1 MNEKV
6 VNCMKFSE
14 FDYQRPL
21 LDDVKNGFQ
30 VNIEA
35 LKAAT
40 TAESALEAV
49 KTIQTLQ
56 KTLETQGNIASIR
69 NSIDTRDAFYEEE
82 MAFWDENIPVIEDW
96 QNDYYQAVLASS
108 FKAELTDYL
117 SKPFIKM
124 AENSLKVFDPTI
136 IPLLQKENKLST
148 EYSKLLASAQVEY
161 KGEVYNL
168 AGLAAFQ
175 QSIDREERKTVTTLI
190 SNFMSDNLETLD
202 RIYDDLVKTRHQIA
216 LDLGFKDFVEVG
228 YLRMN
233 RLDYDRNDVEI
244 YREEVLNYVVPLAN
258 DIFKRQA
265 ERIGVADMKHYDLPL
280 EYKDGNAKPIGTPE
294 EILQNGVKMYHE
306 LSPETGE
313 FIDFMVE
320 KELLDLVTKP
330 GKAGGG
336 YCTYIS
342 DYKSPFIFSN
352 FNGTSGDVDVLT
364 HEAGHA
370 FQVYQ
375 SRWLE
380 TPEVIWPTYESCE
393 IHSMSMEFIA
403 WPWMELFFGEQTDKY
418 KYSHLASGVTFLP
431 YGVLVDH
438 FQHEVYEK
446 PFMTP
451 AERRQTWRQLEKQ
464 YNPWKDYDGDDYF
477 EEGGFWLRQGHIFSS
492 PFYYIDYTLAQVCAF
507 QFWKRTQVEQDETA
521 WQDYLNICNVGGTQ
535 SFLEMIETANLKSPF
550 EKGNLEAVIA
560 SIREYLTNVSDDAL
574 QIK

>member
-1 MNEKV
+1 
-6 VNCMKFSE
+6 MKFSE
-14 FDYQRPL
+14 FDYQRPNL
-21 LDDVKNGFQ
+21 EEVKNGFLL
-30 VNIEA
+30 NIEA
-35 LKAAT
+35 LKEAT
-40 TAESALEAV
+40 TAKAALEAV
-49 KTIQTLQ
+49 KAIQTIQ
-56 KTLETQGNIASIR
+56 KSLETQGNIASIR

-82 MAFWDENIPVIEDW
+82 MAFWDENTPVIEDW
-96 QNDYYQAVLASS
+96 QNDYYKAVLASD
-108 FKAELTDYL
+108 FKVQL
-117 SKPFIKM
+117 SEHLSEPFIKM
-124 AENSLKVFDPTI
+124 AENSLKVFDAKI
-136 IPLLQKENKLST
+136 IPLLQTENKLST
-148 EYSKLLASAQVEY
+148 EYSKLLASAQIDY

-175 QSIDREERKTVTTLI
+175 QSTDREERKTVTTLI
-190 SNFMSDNLETLD
+190 SNYMSENLETLD

-233 RLDYDRNDVEI
+233 RLDYGRKDVEV

-265 ERIGVADMKHYDLPL
+265 NRIGISDMKHYDLPL
-280 EYKDGNAKPIGTPE
+280 EYEDGNATPIGTPE
-294 EILQNGVKMYHE
+294 EILQAGVKMYHE
-306 LSPETGE
+306 LSTETGE

-320 KELLDLVTKP
+320 KNLLDLVTKP
-330 GKAGGG
+330 GKSGGG
-336 YCTYIS
+336 YCTYIP
-342 DYKSPFIFSN
+342 DYKAPYIFSN

-375 SRWLE
+375 SRWVE

-403 WPWMELFFGEQTDKY
+403 WPWMELFFGDQTPKY
-418 KYSHLASGVTFLP
+418 KYSHLASSVTFLP

-438 FQHEVYEK
+438 FQHEVYEN
-446 PFMTP
+446 PNMTP
-451 AERRQTWRQLEKQ
+451 VERRQTWRELEKQ

-477 EEGGFWLRQGHIFSS
+477 ENGGFWLRQGHIFGS

-507 QFWKRTQVEQDETA
+507 QFWKRTQVDHDDTA
-521 WQDYLNICNVGGTQ
+521 WQDYLEICQLGGTQ
-535 SFLEMIETANLKSPF
+535 SFLEIVETAHLKSPF

-560 SIREYLTNVSDDAL
+560 SIRDYLDSVSDADL
-574 QIK
+574 QTK